1 MRRLRAHYYA
11 NVTMIDEQIG
21 RLIEVLENKGY
32 LDNCVV
38 VFMSDHGDN
47 LGEHGLSQKWSMYEP
62 VTRIPLLFWSPGLFS
77 GGRRIHE
84 KCQLF
89 DLGPTILDLAGA
101 QYPKPFQARSLL
113 PALKGEE
120 WSGREFVF
128 SEQAGDVAMTG
139 ARLITMVR
147 DDRWKV
153 VFIHGAEDGQL
164 FDLERDP
171 REQRNL
177 WGMQEH
183 AGTIGRLKDVF
194 IDWRQNSLLET
205 MDVCAAVR

>member
-1 MRRLRAHYYA
+1 
-11 NVTMIDEQIG
+11 MIDEQIG
-21 RLIEVLENKGY
+21 RLLQTLQDKAYRE
-32 LDNCVV
+32 NCVV
-38 VFMSDHGDN
+38 IFMSDHGDN

-62 VTRIPLLFWSPGLFS
+62 VTRIPLLFWLPSLFS

-89 DLGPTILDLAGA
+89 DLAPTILDLAGA
-101 QYPKPFQARSLL
+101 QHPKPFQARSLL
-113 PALKGEE
+113 PALKGEA
-120 WSGREFVF
+120 WSGRDVVF

-164 FDLERDP
+164 FDLETDP
-171 REQRNL
+171 IERHNL
-177 WGMQEH
+177 WGASEH
-183 AGTIGRLKDVF
+183 AAR
-194 IDWRQNSLLET
+194 
-205 MDVCAAVR
+205 